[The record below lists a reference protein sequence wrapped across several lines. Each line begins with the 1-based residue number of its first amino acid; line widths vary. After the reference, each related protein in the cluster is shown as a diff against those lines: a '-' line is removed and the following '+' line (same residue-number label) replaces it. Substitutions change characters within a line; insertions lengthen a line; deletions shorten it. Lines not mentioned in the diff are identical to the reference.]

1 MARCSFKMP
10 NDFLE
15 KLSKLD
21 NRFDD
26 IAPKVLKAGA
36 KPVLEQAKQNLK
48 SRIGEGTKYP
58 SESTGELLDSLK
70 ITEPTLDH
78 NGNWRLR
85 VGASGKKDSKGVS
98 NALKAAVLEYGKSN
112 QPPKPWLK
120 PTKSKTRKACIE
132 EMKKTLDEEIDK
144 L

>member
-1 MARCSFKMP
+1 MP

-15 KLSKLD
+15 KLSRLN
-21 NRFDD
+21 NRFDE

-36 KPVLEQAKQNLK
+36 KPVLEQARSNLK
-48 SRIGEGTKYP
+48 SRIGEGTTYP
-58 SESTGELLDSLK
+58 SESSGELLNSLE
-70 ITEPTLDH
+70 ITEPILDK
-78 NGNWRLR
+78 NDNWRLR
-85 VGASGKKDSKGVS
+85 VGAAATLDSDGVS
-98 NALKAAVLEYGKSN
+98 NAVKAAVMEYGKSG

-132 EMKKTLDEEIDK
+132 TMVQALDKEIEN